1 MSGEYMATTK
11 AGAGHPQNQPA
22 QSKSDGG
29 GPSVSVVVPA
39 YNVEDYVVAC
49 VQSLMRQTYSDLEIV
64 VVDDGSTDR
73 TGQLLDGLAEI
84 EGSRLKVVHQSNGGL
99 SMARNNGLA
108 ASSGDFVCFVD
119 GDDQVAPDMISVLV
133 AALDVTGAEL
143 ACCGHAT
150 YTPEGM
156 PSWSVPPYR
165 VRVERQPEALEE
177 TLYYRGA
184 GTNAWAKLGPREL
197 WMNHLFQPGLLYEDL
212 ATVPGVIADCD
223 SIAVVDAAL
232 YGFAVR
238 PGSITRTSRIRFD
251 RVRDLSTAIELCGL
265 AEPENA
271 SEALMSAF
279 RARRA
284 TELCRVINLCD
295 QASDDLSQVAKVRDK
310 AEVELRRLAMRVI
323 TDSRAPI
330 GVRMRVSLSV
340 LVPAAYPLFWK
351 LKKFSE
357 GWL

>member
-99 SMARNNGLA
+99 SMTRNNGLA

-119 GDDQVAPDMISVLV
+119 GDDQVAPHMI
-133 AALDVTGAEL
+133 AALVSALELTGAEL
-143 ACCGHAT
+143 ASCGHVT
-150 YTPEGM
+150 YRPGEI
-156 PSWSVPPYR
+156 PAWSVPPYR

-177 TLYYRGA
+177 TLYYRGVGSSA
-184 GTNAWAKLGPREL
+184 VAKLARREVWL
-197 WMNHLFQPGLLYEDL
+197 NHPFVPGLHYEDL
-212 ATVPGVIADCD
+212 ATIPGVIADCD
-223 SIAVVDAAL
+223 SVASVAASL
-232 YGFAVR
+232 YGVAVR
-238 PGSITRTSRIRFD
+238 PGSITRTSRIGLD

-271 SEALMSAF
+271 SEALKSAF

-295 QASDDLSQVAKVRDK
+295 QATDDLSQIAQVQDRAKT
-310 AEVELRRLAMRVI
+310 ELRRLAMRVI
-323 TDSRAPI
+323 TDFRAPI